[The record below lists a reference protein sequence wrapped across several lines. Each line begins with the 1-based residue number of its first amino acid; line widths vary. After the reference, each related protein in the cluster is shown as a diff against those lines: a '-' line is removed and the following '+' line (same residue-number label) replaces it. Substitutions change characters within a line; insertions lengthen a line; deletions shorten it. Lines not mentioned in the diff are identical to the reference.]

1 MLEEKYK
8 TQQLKRDNTKA
19 KIQALKQEINL
30 LDKKINENKE
40 YYCSLYEDKVKG
52 YIDGDMFLTLS
63 KKFTNEINQMEIRKE
78 KINEEINLINN
89 QNKNKISI
97 SKVLE
102 KYKHIDNL
110 NKVIIDEF
118 IDKVY
123 IGNYDK
129 ETKSRTIEIKWNFEF

>member
-1 MLEEKYK
+1 
-8 TQQLKRDNTKA
+8 
-19 KIQALKQEINL
+19 
-30 LDKKINENKE
+30 
-40 YYCSLYEDKVKG
+40 
-52 YIDGDMFLTLS
+52 
-63 KKFTNEINQMEIRKE
+63 MEIRKE

>member
-1 MLEEKYK
+1 
-8 TQQLKRDNTKA
+8 
-19 KIQALKQEINL
+19 
-30 LDKKINENKE
+30 
-40 YYCSLYEDKVKG
+40 
-52 YIDGDMFLTLS
+52 MFLTLS